1 MSEFSRWLTR
11 KYPEYFWEQEAPP
24 MQQNPPAQSAAE
36 ILRQRLQR
44 RSGAGG
50 QGGAPAQQNQ
60 DAKAAAER
68 IQPNKLQQN
77 DNYIRGNPDYQPN
90 KLQQNEFDTNTLKKL
105 FSNLQLAKKGNTIFW
120 DNVGKMDKM
129 NLYAYAKS
137 KGINLNSND
146 IEENPSKFNQ
156 TLLNL
161 YNTIGQN
168 LPVD

>member
-1 MSEFSRWLTR
+1 MSDFSNWLAR
-11 KYPEYFWEQEAPP
+11 KYPEYLLEQDDAP
-24 MQQNPPAQSAAE
+24 MQQNPPAQSASE

-50 QGGAPAQQNQ
+50 QGGNPTQQNQ
-60 DAKAAAER
+60 SAQAAER
-68 IQPNKLQQN
+68 I
-77 DNYIRGNPDYQPN
+77 QPN

>member
-1 MSEFSRWLTR
+1 MSEFSNWLAR
-11 KYPEYFWEQEAPP
+11 KYPEYLLEQDDAP
-24 MQQNPPAQSAAE
+24 MQQNPPAQSASE

-50 QGGAPAQQNQ
+50 QGGNPTQQNQ
-60 DAKAAAER
+60 SAQAAGQNLGMPR
-68 IQPNKLQQN
+68 N